1 MIGEGEGEVGYTDG
15 GETSPHIDIN
25 NTIGIVKWVI

>member
-1 MIGEGEGEVGYTDG
+1 MIGEVGEGEVGYTDG
-15 GETSPHIDIN
+15 GETSPHID